1 MTVSRKHHACAPR
14 PDKSTSEAGTLKQRS
29 FGFRVQGFRG
39 FDTHTRTVLARLHA
53 IHRISTSSAMQMHAK
68 LQHKGYEDQWY
79 QKSEKLQALQH
90 RMAGRA
96 YCPLFQKKVKFIHPT
111 VPDIIL
117 HVQSWPGSTH
127 QRYPLLTESC
137 SRIAQASMNSKFNIS
152 TQANSHANINHHA
165 VVMQLSSMHMPRFH
179 EFQIP
184 GHLADR
190 STLANISHSSMT

>member
-1 MTVSRKHHACAPR
+1 
-14 PDKSTSEAGTLKQRS
+14 
-29 FGFRVQGFRG
+29 
-39 FDTHTRTVLARLHA
+39 
-53 IHRISTSSAMQMHAK
+53 MQMHAK

-96 YCPLFQKKVKFIHPT
+96 YCPRFQKKVEFIHPA

-117 HVQSWPGSTH
+117 QVQSWPGYTH

-137 SRIAQASMNSKFNIS
+137 SRIAQASMNSKFTIS
-152 TQANSHANINHHA
+152 TQANSDADIIHHA

-184 GHLADR
+184 GILQTAALLQIFR
-190 STLANISHSSMT
+190 TPP